1 MVNWATAAPLT
12 SSCLMRCSSHM
23 SVFLQGSR
31 IRVRLLSSV
40 QPLGDRSWRTRMW
53 RTRMWRTRMWRT
65 RMWRTRM
72 WRTRMWRTRMWRTRM
87 WRTLGCFPG
96 VGPAQKMH
104 KNVQG
109 KKAKNAHKKTH
120 NMKNRHTQKNHYKT
134 HTKMQ
139 KMNTNIAKNTQQ
151 MQNKVLKRIFSS
163 TTLVYMNV
171 FQRTAARCTQ
181 TAYTHMRTRILE
193 PRVFMFIYVC
203 MLCVCVHICEN

>member
-40 QPLGDRSWRTRMW
+40 QPLGDRS
-53 RTRMWRTRMWRT
+53 
-65 RMWRTRM
+65 